1 MRDAGRPRSIR
12 PATRFVMMLPFAFE
26 IREPFMSIM
35 RGLLW
40 LLAFLLLGQSM
51 VQLLPIPLPAG
62 VVGMLLLTLWFVRRG
77 KMNAD
82 VVAVSHP
89 LIAML
94 ALLIMPGVVEIFFV
108 AGRYADQAG
117 AILTALLVG
126 TLLSVASSLWLM
138 RRYMPP
144 LNETD
149 HE

>member
-1 MRDAGRPRSIR
+1 
-12 PATRFVMMLPFAFE
+12 
-26 IREPFMSIM
+26 MSVM

-40 LLAFLLLGQSM
+40 LLAFLLIGQSV
-51 VQLLPIPLPAG
+51 VQLLPIPLPSG
-62 VVGMLLLTLWFVRRG
+62 VVGMLLLTLWFICRG

-82 VVAVSHP
+82 VIAVSHP

-94 ALLIMPGVVEIFFV
+94 ALLIMPGVVEIFFI

-126 TLLSVASSLWLM
+126 TLSSVASSLWLM

-144 LNETD
+144 VHEVD
-149 HE
+149 HD